1 MNRSEIPDL
10 YIEMLAA
17 GELDEKKRIEL
28 ERTFGAE
35 ELQRRVE
42 ALKLSDTE
50 ILDQYPA
57 ERMAAGIHTRAEAPR
72 GRTETARER
81 IRRARPAWW
90 EAYRERFRSFALRV
104 VTQGLAVRIT
114 AGIAAAGLVVVFG
127 VFIMVRMDVPG
138 SNQGIRAKGI
148 HPTLLIYRHDA
159 NEAQLLQN
167 GDIVKAGDTLQ
178 ISYVSAGKKY
188 GVILS
193 VDGRDTVTV
202 HLPESYRP
210 GEAQTRQAPALEPQ
224 GQTALPFAYQL
235 DNAPRFERFFFVTSD
250 SRFPV
255 SEVVKAADKLAGSGD
270 AFSASKLALPS
281 GLDQITVLLKKPGE

>member
-1 MNRSEIPDL
+1 MMNRSEIPDL

-17 GELDEKKRIEL
+17 GELDEKKRLEL
-28 ERTFGAE
+28 EETYGAE
-35 ELQRRVE
+35 ELRRRVE
-42 ALKLSDTE
+42 ALRMSDAE
-50 ILDQYPA
+50 ILDRYPA
-57 ERMAAGIHTRAEAPR
+57 EQMAAAISARAEAAVSQ
-72 GRTETARER
+72 GRSRLR
-81 IRRARPAWW
+81 QPSRW
-90 EAYRERFRSFALRV
+90 EGYRERFRSFGFRL

-114 AGIAAAGLVVVFG
+114 AGIATAGLLVVFG
-127 VFIMVRMDVPG
+127 VFLIVRMEPPG

-193 VDGRDTVTV
+193 VDGRGTVTV
-202 HLPESYRP
+202 HLPESYSP
-210 GEAQTRQAPALEPQ
+210 AEARQAPALEPQ

-235 DNAPRFERFFFVTSD
+235 DNAPRFERFFFITSD
-250 SRFPV
+250 SSFSV
-255 SEVVKAADKLAGSGD
+255 SEVVTAAEKLAGSGQ
-270 AFSASKLALPS
+270 AASAPKLALPS
-281 GLDQITVLLKKPGE
+281 GLDQISVLLRKPGD